1 MSSFSF
7 PMRGFFANGT
17 IAGLL
22 MLCVMGTAGCR
33 FSRPD
38 YVADEIGSYRDY
50 LTTIEYPEVDQESFD
65 SAQVALANRP
75 PTVSEF
81 QELDFED
88 LTIEQ
93 AIERALTNSSIL
105 SKMGGQVIAAPSAAA
120 SIFDPAVQETSPFG
134 GVEGALSAFDARWDT
149 SFNFN
154 RGEQKFNNSF
164 LSLGSGQ
171 ITNRSSFI
179 SGISKRSVNGA
190 TYGFRNTINYNRNNS
205 PANRFGSSYDMI
217 VQAEYRQALLRGAGS
232 LVNRIAGPNA
242 TPGVY
247 NGVLISK
254 INQDITLAD
263 FEISVRN
270 LVRDVERSYW
280 ELYYAYRNLD
290 NLIDARDSARD
301 TWQKREQRKK
311 IDRPDDEAQARQLY
325 FSFKGR
331 VQDALAGVGPSL
343 GVYGAERE
351 LRRLCGFSAADGSLL
366 RPVSDPVIAQINYDW
381 DTLQLGAMEKRVEL
395 RRQQW
400 TVQQRE
406 LEFLAAKNLNR
417 WQLDFVANYGWRG
430 FGDNLAGSRS
440 RADGSALEDLW
451 SGDLDDWNMGF
462 EFGGPIGKRQTFLAV
477 RNSEL
482 QLSKSRAVLR
492 EQQRQVVLDLN
503 RAFTE
508 VDRAFEGIENNYNLR
523 EAVKD
528 ELRPKQR
535 RYDLGAGDDDIFFLL
550 DAQQRAANVESAF
563 IRSIVD
569 YNLALLDTTFQ
580 AGRMLE
586 RYDIHL
592 LEGPWGEDAIAN
604 ASARDLKY
612 SSQ

>member
-7 PMRGFFANGT
+7 SIRSLFANGP
-17 IAGLL
+17 IGLL
-22 MLCVMGTAGCR
+22 ALCVIATVGCR

-50 LTTIEYPEVDQESFD
+50 LTTIEYPEVDQASFE
-65 SAQVALANRP
+65 SAQTALADRP
-75 PTVSEF
+75 PTVSKF
-81 QELDFED
+81 QELAFED

-93 AIERALTNSSIL
+93 AIELAMTNSSIL
-105 SKMGGQVIAAPSAAA
+105 SKMGGQVITAPSAAA

-263 FEISVRN
+263 FEVSVRN

-331 VQDALAGVGPSL
+331 VQDALAGVGPTL

-351 LRRLCGFSAADGSLL
+351 LRRLCGFSATDGSLL

-406 LEFLAAKNLNR
+406 LELLAAKNLNR

-482 QLSKSRAVLR
+482 QLAKSRAVLR

>member
-1 MSSFSF
+1 MLW
-7 PMRGFFANGT
+7 PGLDPVWGFTEPNAN
-17 IAGLL
+17 
-22 MLCVMGTAGCR
+22 
-33 FSRPD
+33 FDD
-38 YVADEIGSYRDY
+38 YVAF
-50 LTTIEYPEVDQESFD
+50 L
-65 SAQVALANRP
+65 P
-75 PTVSEF
+75 PTE
-81 QELDFED
+81 
-88 LTIEQ
+88 
-93 AIERALTNSSIL
+93 
-105 SKMGGQVIAAPSAAA
+105 
-120 SIFDPAVQETSPFG
+120 
-134 GVEGALSAFDARWDT
+134 
-149 SFNFN
+149 
-154 RGEQKFNNSF
+154 
-164 LSLGSGQ
+164 
-171 ITNRSSFI
+171 
-179 SGISKRSVNGA
+179 
-190 TYGFRNTINYNRNNS
+190 
-205 PANRFGSSYDMI
+205 
-217 VQAEYRQALLRGAGS
+217 
-232 LVNRIAGPNA
+232 
-242 TPGVY
+242 
-247 NGVLISK
+247 
-254 INQDITLAD
+254 
-263 FEISVRN
+263 
-270 LVRDVERSYW
+270 
-280 ELYYAYRNLD
+280 
-290 NLIDARDSARD
+290 
-301 TWQKREQRKK
+301 
-311 IDRPDDEAQARQLY
+311 
-325 FSFKGR
+325 
-331 VQDALAGVGPSL
+331 
-343 GVYGAERE
+343 
-351 LRRLCGFSAADGSLL
+351 SLL

-482 QLSKSRAVLR
+482 QLAKSRAVLR

-586 RYDIHL
+586 RYDI
-592 LEGPWGEDAIAN
+592 PF
-604 ASARDLKY
+604 ARRSLG
-612 SSQ
+612 

>member
-1 MSSFSF
+1 
-7 PMRGFFANGT
+7 
-17 IAGLL
+17 
-22 MLCVMGTAGCR
+22 VGCR

-50 LTTIEYPEVDQESFD
+50 LTTIEYPEVDQASFE